1 MSIRFDLPD
10 ETKIEAE
17 KIIKKNYRDM
27 LLNTRLEGAKTVK
40 DWANNLTLDALDS
53 SNISISKETNMVSFE
68 SLGVTQQITRLIQ
81 KLFPTK
87 QVRATGFFHYPETG
101 YMGWHTNANDPCQ
114 RLYLTWCNTG
124 NKSFFRYIK
133 NNELITDYD
142 DEGLTTRM
150 FEVTG
155 KEPLFWHCVGSET
168 DRLSFG
174 FSIR

>member
-10 ETKIEAE
+10 ETKIEVK
-17 KIIKKNYRDM
+17 KIIEKNYRDM
-27 LLNTRLEGAKTVK
+27 LLNTKLHGARTVK
-40 DWANNLTLDALDS
+40 GWADKLTLEHLNS

-68 SLGVTQQITRLIQ
+68 GLGVTQQITQLIQ
-81 KLFPTK
+81 KIFPK
-87 QVRATGFFHYPETG
+87 QVVRPTGFFHYPPTG
-101 YMGWHTNANDPCQ
+101 YMGWHTNRNDPCK
-114 RLYLTWCNTG
+114 RLYLTWTNEA

-133 NNELITDYD
+133 DDKVITDYD
-142 DEGLTTRM
+142 DKGLTSRL

-155 KEPLFWHCVGSET
+155 EPPFLWHCVGSET

>member
-17 KIIKKNYRDM
+17 KIIEKNYRDM
-27 LLNTRLEGAKTVK
+27 LLNTKLHGANLVK
-40 DWANNLTLDALDS
+40 DWADKLTLEYLSS
-53 SNISISKETNMVSFE
+53 SNVSISNETNMVSFE
-68 SLGVTQQITRLIQ
+68 GLGVTQQITQLIQ
-81 KLFPTK
+81 KIFPK
-87 QVRATGFFHYPETG
+87 QVVRPTGFFHYPPTG
-101 YMGWHTNANDPCQ
+101 YMGWHTNRNDPCK
-114 RLYLTWCNTG
+114 RLYLTWTNEA

-133 NNELITDYD
+133 DDKVITDYD
-142 DEGLTTRM
+142 DKGLTSRL

-155 KEPLFWHCVGSET
+155 EPPFLWHCVGSET